1 MCNTSSNN
9 PSFEERVKCYIG
21 KKEEI
26 EAEYKSRMEDG
37 VFSPKTLVDNYI
49 RLKAEADAE
58 YAAKIKDLTDKSAKV
73 ILGACPIHI
82 GDVFIKQTKARFGGR
97 IMETYYKVTNIKA
110 SIDGVISVFGTK
122 RKQDKTWSKREG
134 VYMFSS
140 NIYTDF
146 NINED
151 FKYIPDYNDENID

>member
-1 MCNTSSNN
+1 M
-9 PSFEERVKCYIG
+9 EENK
-21 KKEEI
+21 
-26 EAEYKSRMEDG
+26 DG
-37 VFSPKTLVDNYI
+37 AFSPKSLVDNYI

-58 YAAKIKDLTDKSAKV
+58 YAAKIKDLTDKSSKV

-122 RKQDKTWSKREG
+122 RKQDKSWSKREG
-134 VYMFSS
+134 VYMFTTS
-140 NIYTDF
+140 IY
-146 NINED
+146 ND
-151 FKYIPDYNDENID
+151 FKVDKEYTYIPDYNDEHVD

>member
-1 MCNTSSNN
+1 M
-9 PSFEERVKCYIG
+9 EENK
-21 KKEEI
+21 
-26 EAEYKSRMEDG
+26 DG
-37 VFSPKTLVDNYI
+37 AFSPKSLVDNYI

-82 GDVFIKQTKARFGGR
+82 GYVFIKQTKARFGGK

-122 RKQDKTWSKREG
+122 RKKDKTWSKREG

>member
-1 MCNTSSNN
+1 M
-9 PSFEERVKCYIG
+9 EENKG
-21 KKEEI
+21 
-26 EAEYKSRMEDG
+26 G

-73 ILGACPIHI
+73 ILSACPIHI
-82 GDVFIKQTKARFGGR
+82 GDVFIKQTKSRFGGR

>member
-1 MCNTSSNN
+1 M
-9 PSFEERVKCYIG
+9 
-21 KKEEI
+21 
-26 EAEYKSRMEDG
+26 AENKDG

-49 RLKAEADAE
+49 RLKAEIEAE
-58 YAAKIKDLTDKSAKV
+58 YDAKIKDLTNKSAKV

-82 GDVFIKQTKARFGGR
+82 GDVFIRQTKARFGGR

-140 NIYTDF
+140 TIYTDF
-146 NINED
+146 KINED
-151 FKYIPDYNDENID
+151 FKYIADYNDEHID

>member
-1 MCNTSSNN
+1 M
-9 PSFEERVKCYIG
+9 EENK
-21 KKEEI
+21 
-26 EAEYKSRMEDG
+26 DG
-37 VFSPKTLVDNYI
+37 VFSPKSLVDNYI

-73 ILGACPIHI
+73 ILGVCPIHI

-140 NIYTDF
+140 TIYTDF

>member
-1 MCNTSSNN
+1 MTEN
-9 PSFEERVKCYIG
+9 K
-21 KKEEI
+21 
-26 EAEYKSRMEDG
+26 DG

-49 RLKAEADAE
+49 RLKAEADFE
-58 YAAKIKDLTDKSAKV
+58 YAAKIKDLTDKTSKV

-82 GDVFIKQTKARFGGR
+82 GDVFIRQTKARFGKYR
-97 IMETYYKVTNIKA
+97 DVYYKVTNIKA

-122 RKQDKTWSKREG
+122 RNQDKTWSKREG

-140 NIYTDF
+140 SIYTDF
-146 NINED
+146 NIDED